1 MEQLIHFFGESVA
14 GCLLWWPVG
23 FLAVKGS
30 LKLKYK
36 WTWFLAGYAG
46 AVVVN
51 TVVLALMSVAQ
62 HAAGDAGDGYWDIAD
77 VLVPLAGCVAV
88 AYVIAPKLRATG

>member
-1 MEQLIHFFGESVA
+1 MDRLAYFLGSSIAS
-14 GCLLWWPVG
+14 CLLWWPVG

-30 LKLKYK
+30 LKLTYK

-51 TVVLALMSVAQ
+51 MVVLALMSIPQ
-62 HAAGDAGDGYWDIAD
+62 HAASDAGKDYWDMAV

-88 AYVIAPKLRATG
+88 AYVIAPKLRAKR